1 MANRVS
7 GTVTLAPQSGSVT
20 SNTPNGNITQNNS
33 GTTSVL
39 APITSFG
46 TNASGIVKFQNAQAN
61 VGSYIDP
68 SGAPLSAGAID
79 QGQYSTTAERKL
91 AGAYFAGG
99 VGIEQDLSVG
109 GFIYGRIAKANTSTT
124 SSNVVIQ
131 TTNANGP
138 YYPLFVSSE
147 GLVIQGATLYA
158 DNTNRDNITGDGG
171 LQYNPALGLLT
182 TEQVLVDSTITST
195 STTTGALVVQ
205 GGVGI
210 GQDINIGGN
219 IFPNIDNI
227 NEIGRAD
234 RNWASAYLENVYSK
248 LLANTN
254 SNITISPNNGINN
267 PDLLDGGLVDIYGNI
282 KVRGTN
288 PIGTAP
294 VVTNVLYVT
303 MDGNDTNDGRAMD
316 ASRACRTI
324 SGAVRS
330 PYYQSGTQIRVS
342 PGRYLENNPIE
353 MKPYTSIMGSDLRTT
368 SVEPINKTQDLFH
381 VNSGC
386 YLNYMQFTNGRSG
399 LLPGNYQAGYN
410 RGAYATAFPPL
421 TGNNRIDVFH
431 SPYIQ
436 NCTNQSGPWLKD
448 GTMFV
453 PDETVQ
459 APIVAGI
466 GTWPSNTTSI
476 IVSILNEPINGFVN
490 AGPAGSGTTDY
501 TGLLQSS
508 LNIKGST
515 STAALLPTSPT
526 PTLLDAYTATDT
538 GALWV
543 YTGARTIQLGM
554 SVAPGQQNQGFF
566 NARSLMLANKPFL
579 QAQVVSY
586 IEQTFNSGLNF
597 VTTNPY
603 YSSSTC
609 ARDVGLIVDAISMDM
624 LYNSTSD
631 STFAGLQYW
640 NHGTYTGQIPTEI
653 TATIAAIGYL
663 KSIALNYVNAND
675 QGTVGGL
682 FDTITSIL
690 TNGVG
695 GITNSIQPDGLPSTN
710 ATIVGDYTA
719 LQTNKSNMQSAVIS
733 WLATNYPSLQYNQ
746 STCSRDVGYIIDSVS
761 FDLLHSGNLQ
771 SIKSG
776 VYYYGY
782 NNQSTAIPTE
792 VLQTT
797 AAYQFINTIIPK
809 IVTGQLITTPYQ
821 TTVKQSLAGIP
832 ATADEIRTLQDNL
845 DVITSII
852 TNGPNVA
859 NSKTPQSLTES
870 SNVNVLNAWNL
881 LQSNRTFIQKE
892 VVAFIA
898 SVFSGTFVSNQ
909 QKSYRDTGILVE
921 NIAYDVAFGGNQK
934 SIESGLAFWDGPV
947 SYIATSIFQCTA
959 AINYLNNLI
968 QAVILNQTCPVLTPV
983 AGIPQ
988 ANQVINTI
996 MVGGQIA
1003 STAIE
1008 SCFNIVTNIINQ
1020 GPSIAPI
1027 SYTSAGPD
1035 AAYVSA
1041 EILMQANRQF
1051 IQENTL
1057 NYINWNLV
1065 QPQPAGYL
1073 PYNQIKCARDTGI
1086 IVDSLAADLLYP
1098 TASFSQ
1104 STFSGL
1110 QYYAQNGYTG
1120 YIGSELTTTTAAIS
1134 YLQTIATKVIQ
1145 NITTATDAIV
1155 GITRYSTATQYTSI
1169 QPATQS
1175 EVDILNSE
1183 FGIVL
1188 NILGGNTI
1196 GWTDK
1201 VIANSTASNLLGVQ
1215 DAYNNLML
1223 NTSYMQEEVYQY
1235 IVSPSGLNYS
1245 PTSFNTS
1252 TCKRDIGYIINSVA
1266 FDLLHGG
1273 NRQAIQSGLSYY
1285 QQNPSVTLI
1294 PKETTATTAAF
1305 NFLGTVIDSLITGAN
1320 YVPLQIKVTPTIGLP
1335 LGSASEVVK
1344 INAAIN
1350 TLTNI
1355 VTNGPTGYSFTP
1367 ININASTTTST
1378 VNAYNIIE
1386 ANKSF
1391 LVAETIAYLNNTY
1404 NSGAF
1409 YYNQDKCFRDLGLM
1423 VDAVSQD
1430 ISLGGNQRSVE
1441 AGLSYWSLG
1450 TNAIANQVTTTT
1462 AAISYMSSIVQQI
1475 IANQPVAVITGT
1487 NTAQVINTFFQYGG
1501 NYMPQ
1506 QAVARNFNIISS
1518 IISGGPSIAPP
1529 VYEGGGLIALTGVNA
1544 DDVKISPTV
1553 TYISTISTGTYLLG
1567 LSQPTIGFGNNA
1579 TLYFGDTYV
1588 WPLQNNQV
1596 EAISLIQTAGKNT
1609 WDSRKIDA
1617 IGGMGGSLVDGAVVS
1632 DRSPIQSFVYDA
1644 YTQVTQGG
1652 RGIHITNNGY
1662 AQLVSVFTIFSS
1674 ICVQVDNGG
1683 IASIVNSNANFG
1695 DLCLVAK
1702 GFGFRAFSGTVFN
1715 PPNRAYPFSPVVT
1728 GSPGLDPYYP
1738 TGYWPN
1744 AQGQVEVF
1752 IPDLNNRPHIS
1763 LVMEIVPPELVY
1775 DNANSIYKAYTNAYG
1790 FPGFLNAQPSTGTL
1804 VKGAIELTDIDTT
1817 DVYIGN
1823 SVYIV
1828 DQFGGR
1834 SDPFAYI
1841 HDEFGSYIDING
1853 NILANQIPG
1862 SPGFAGV
1869 TNPIYGIPYA
1879 DTGTVVSD
1887 INFNSIVLNKALL
1900 AGASY
1905 PDNRTYFNIYF
1916 CGNAY
1921 YTVQTSDI
1929 ASQPYAPNLNILS
1942 ANTDPY
1948 YQGPSTNQVTQ
1959 HIDSI
1964 NHLKSIVDQVIA
1976 NQTVTTLQTGTGVI
1990 SQVITP
1996 TVQGGAGAQAFIDL
2010 RFGYLTSIIG
2020 AANINAAES
2029 IVPSAQIAKTGTIP
2043 SGAGSAIT
2051 LIQSNIDFMAAE
2063 VYAYVLMTY
2072 PTILNTSNYQYSKC
2086 RRDVGLIL
2094 QQLIYDLASGGN
2106 YNMVYSGLSYWSRP
2120 GTYHVISLGEAVKDP
2135 TLFPDGSIV
2144 NFYQRSYISASGYVF
2159 EYVGAGSNYGALP
2172 QYGIADPIQKQ
2183 ETIQLNNGKVFFTS
2197 TDQNGDFRIGTNLV
2211 ISQATGVISGRVFT
2225 QSLFANMTPFI
2236 LAIQG

>member
-7 GTVTLAPQSGSVT
+7 GTVTLAPQSGDVT
-20 SNTPNGNITQNNS
+20 SSGTNGNITQS
-33 GTTSVL
+33 SGGTTSVL
-39 APITSFG
+39 APLTTFG
-46 TNASGIVKFQNAQAN
+46 TSSGGLVHFLNSTSN
-61 VGSYIDP
+61 VGSYVNPTGSPLDP
-68 SGAPLSAGAID
+68 ATID
-79 QGQYSTTAERKL
+79 QGEYSTTAERQL
-91 AGAYFAGG
+91 AGAYFSGG

-109 GFIYGRIAKANTSTT
+109 GFIYGRIAKSNTSTT

-131 TTNANGP
+131 TTNNNAP
-138 YYPLFVSSE
+138 YYPLFVSAE
-147 GLVIQGATLYA
+147 GLVTQGATLYA
-158 DNTNRDNITGDGG
+158 DNTNRDNIIGDGG
-171 LQYNPALGLLT
+171 LEYNPALGLLT

-195 STTTGALVVQ
+195 STTTGALIVQ

-210 GQDINIGGN
+210 AQDINIGGN
-219 IFPNIDNI
+219 IFPSIDNI

-234 RNWASAYLENVYSK
+234 RTWASAYLETVYSK
-248 LLANTN
+248 LLANSNT
-254 SNITISPNNGINN
+254 NITISPNNGINN
-267 PDLLDGGLVDIYGNI
+267 PDLLDNGLVDIYGNI

-303 MDGNDTNDGRAMD
+303 MDGDDTNDGRAQD

-330 PYYQSGTQIRVS
+330 PYYQSGTQIKVS

-368 SVEPINKTQDLFH
+368 SIEPINKTQDLFH

-386 YLNYMQFTNGRSG
+386 YLNYMNFLNGRSG
-399 LLPGNYQAGYN
+399 RLNGAYDQRFN
-410 RGAYATAFPPL
+410 RGAYAASFPPQ
-421 TGNNRIDVFH
+421 TGDNRIDIFQ

-459 APIVAGI
+459 VPIVAGTGSWDA
-466 GTWPSNTTSI
+466 GTSTLV
-476 IVSILNEPINGFVN
+476 VSILNEPINGFIN
-490 AGPAGSGTTDY
+490 AGPAGAGLSDYGGPLLNKLNFKGTT
-501 TGLLQSS
+501 
-508 LNIKGST
+508 ST
-515 STAALLPTSPT
+515 SALLPTSPI

-543 YTGARTIQLGM
+543 YTGARTVQLGM

-586 IEQTFNSGLNF
+586 IDQTFNSGVDF
-597 VTTNPY
+597 ATTNPY
-603 YSSSTC
+603 YNSSTC

-624 LYNSTSD
+624 LYGSTSD

-640 NHGTYTGQIPTEI
+640 NHGTYTGQIPSEI
-653 TATIAAIGYL
+653 TATTAAIVFLKGLAQGYVTP
-663 KSIALNYVNAND
+663 SD
-675 QGTVGGL
+675 QGPVGSL
-682 FDTITSIL
+682 FDNITNIL

-695 GITNSIQPDGLPSTN
+695 GITDSVQPEGLPSNN
-710 ATIVGDYTA
+710 ATIVSDYNL
-719 LQTNKSNMQSAVIS
+719 LQANKANMQAAVIDYIT
-733 WLATNYPSLQYNQ
+733 TNYPSLQYST
-746 STCSRDVGYIIDSVS
+746 STCIRDVGYIIDSVS

-782 NNQSTAIPTE
+782 SSGSTAIPSE
-792 VLQTT
+792 ILQTT

-809 IVTGQLITTPYQ
+809 IITGQIIANPYQ
-821 TTVKQSLAGIP
+821 TAVKQVIDGTP
-832 ATADEIRTLQDNL
+832 ASADEIRILQDNL
-845 DVITSII
+845 DVITAII
-852 TNGPNVA
+852 TDGPNVA
-859 NSKTPQSLTES
+859 SAKTPQNLTKV
-870 SNVNVLNAWNL
+870 SNPNVLNAWNY
-881 LQSNRTFIQKE
+881 LQANRSFIQAE

-898 SVFSGTFVSNQ
+898 TVFSGTFVSNQ
-909 QKSYRDTGILVE
+909 QKSYRDTGILIE
-921 NIAYDVAFGGNQK
+921 NVAYDIAFGGNQK
-934 SIESGLAFWDGPV
+934 SVESGLSFWNGPV
-947 SYIATSIFQCTA
+947 SYIANSIFQCTA

-968 QAVILNQTCPVLTPV
+968 QAVILNAPCPVLTPV

-988 ANQVINTI
+988 ASQVINTV
-996 MVGGQIA
+996 MTNGQIA
-1003 STAIE
+1003 NTSIAG
-1008 SCFNIVTNIINQ
+1008 CFNIITNIINQ
-1020 GPSIAPI
+1020 GPSVAPV

-1073 PYNQIKCARDTGI
+1073 PFNQIKCARDTGI

-1098 TASFSQ
+1098 TTSFSQ

-1134 YLQTIATKVIQ
+1134 YLQTIAAKVIQ

-1169 QPATQS
+1169 EPATQS
-1175 EVDILNSE
+1175 EVNVLNTE
-1183 FGIVL
+1183 FGIIL
-1188 NILGGNTI
+1188 SILGGNTT

-1201 VIANSTASNLLGVQ
+1201 VIANSAASNLLSVQ
-1215 DAYNNLML
+1215 DAYNNLLL
-1223 NTSYMQEEVYQY
+1223 NKSYMQEEVYQY

-1245 PTSFNTS
+1245 PSSFNTS

-1294 PKETTATTAAF
+1294 PKESTATTMAF
-1305 NFLGTVIDSLITGAN
+1305 TFLGTVIDRLITGVD
-1320 YVPLQIKVTPTIGLP
+1320 YSPLQIKVAPVLGLP
-1335 LGSASEVVK
+1335 VGSASEVST

-1355 VTNGPTGYSFTP
+1355 VTNGPTGYSFSP
-1367 ININASTTTST
+1367 INITASATTST
-1378 VNAYNIIE
+1378 INAYNILE
-1386 ANKSF
+1386 ANRSF
-1391 LVAETIAYLNNTY
+1391 LVAETLAWLNKTY

-1409 YYNQDKCFRDLGLM
+1409 YYNQEKCYRDIGLM

-1430 ISLGGNQRSVE
+1430 IALGGNQRSVE

-1450 TNAIANQVTTTT
+1450 TNVIASEVSTTT
-1462 AAISYMSSIVQQI
+1462 AAISYIADICQQI

-1506 QAVARNFNIISS
+1506 QAVARGFNIISS
-1518 IISGGPSIAPP
+1518 IIAGGPSVAPP
-1529 VYEGGGLIALTGVNA
+1529 VYEGSGLIALTGVNA

-1588 WPLQNNQV
+1588 WPLQDAQV
-1596 EAISLIQTAGKNT
+1596 ESISLIQTGGKKT

-1652 RGIHITNNGY
+1652 KGIHITNNGY

-1674 ICVQVDNGG
+1674 IGVQVDNGG

-1702 GFGFRAFSGTVFN
+1702 GYGFRAFSGTVFN

-1744 AQGQVEVF
+1744 AQGQIEVF

-1763 LVMEIVPPELVY
+1763 LVMEVVPPELVY
-1775 DNANSIYKAYTNAYG
+1775 DNANSVYKAYTNAYG

-1804 VKGAIELTDIDTT
+1804 VKGAIELIDIDTT

-1834 SDPFAYI
+1834 SDPFEYI
-1841 HDEFGSYIDING
+1841 HDEFGSYIDIHG
-1853 NILANQIPG
+1853 NILDNQTPG
-1862 SPGFAGV
+1862 SPGFAGIA
-1869 TNPIYGIPYA
+1869 NPIYGIPYA

-1964 NHLKSIVDQVIA
+1964 NHLKSIVDQIINNTPV
-1976 NQTVTTLQTGTGVI
+1976 
-1990 SQVITP
+1990 TP
-1996 TVQGGAGAQAFIDL
+1996 TTGNSTNQIFLPTVIGGSGAQAFIDL

-2063 VYAYVLMTY
+2063 VYAYVLYTY
-2072 PTILNTSNYQYSKC
+2072 PAILNTSNYQYSKC

-2094 QQLIYDLASGGN
+2094 QQLIYDLETGGN

-2120 GTYHVISLGEAVKDP
+2120 GTYHVISLGEAVNDP

-2183 ETIQLNNGKVFFTS
+2183 ETIQLNSGKVFFTS

>member
-7 GTVTLAPQSGSVT
+7 GTVTLAPQSGDVT
-20 SNTPNGNITQNNS
+20 SSGTNGNITQS
-33 GTTSVL
+33 SGGTTSVL
-39 APITSFG
+39 APLTTFG
-46 TNASGIVKFQNAQAN
+46 TSSGGLVHFLNSTSN
-61 VGSYIDP
+61 VGSYVNPTGSPLDP
-68 SGAPLSAGAID
+68 ATID
-79 QGQYSTTAERKL
+79 QGEYSTTAERQL
-91 AGAYFAGG
+91 AGAYFSGG

-109 GFIYGRIAKANTSTT
+109 GFIYGRIAKSITSTT

-131 TTNANGP
+131 TTNNNAP
-138 YYPLFVSSE
+138 YYPLFVSAE
-147 GLVIQGATLYA
+147 GLVTQGATLYA
-158 DNTNRDNITGDGG
+158 DNTNRDNIIGDGG
-171 LQYNPALGLLT
+171 LEYNPALGLLT

-195 STTTGALVVQ
+195 STTTGALIVQ

-210 GQDINIGGN
+210 AQDINIGGN
-219 IFPNIDNI
+219 IFPSIDNI

-234 RNWASAYLENVYSK
+234 RTWASAYLETVYSK
-248 LLANTN
+248 LLANSNT
-254 SNITISPNNGINN
+254 NITISPNNGINN
-267 PDLLDGGLVDIYGNI
+267 PDLLDNGLVDIYGNI

-303 MDGNDTNDGRAMD
+303 MDGDDTNDGRAQD

-330 PYYQSGTQIRVS
+330 PYYQSGTQIKVS

-368 SVEPINKTQDLFH
+368 SIEPINKTQDLFH

-399 LLPGNYQAGYN
+399 LLPGNYEIGYN

-459 APIVAGI
+459 VPIVAGTGSWDA
-466 GTWPSNTTSI
+466 GTSTLV
-476 IVSILNEPINGFVN
+476 VSILNEPINGFIN
-490 AGPAGSGTTDY
+490 AGPAGAGLSDYGGPLLNKLNFKGTT
-501 TGLLQSS
+501 
-508 LNIKGST
+508 ST
-515 STAALLPTSPT
+515 SALLPTSPI

-543 YTGARTIQLGM
+543 YTGARTVQLGM

-586 IEQTFNSGLNF
+586 IDQTFNSGVDF
-597 VTTNPY
+597 ATTNPY
-603 YSSSTC
+603 YNSSTC

-624 LYNSTSD
+624 LYGSTSD

-640 NHGTYTGQIPTEI
+640 NHGTYTGQIPSEI
-653 TATIAAIGYL
+653 TATTAAIVFLKGLAQGYVTP
-663 KSIALNYVNAND
+663 SD
-675 QGTVGGL
+675 QGPVGSL
-682 FDTITSIL
+682 FDNITNIL

-695 GITNSIQPDGLPSTN
+695 GITDSVQPEGLPSNN
-710 ATIVGDYTA
+710 ATIVSDYNL
-719 LQTNKSNMQSAVIS
+719 LQANKANMQAAVIDYIT
-733 WLATNYPSLQYNQ
+733 TNYPSLQYST
-746 STCSRDVGYIIDSVS
+746 STCIRDVGYIIDSVS

-782 NNQSTAIPTE
+782 NSGSTAIPSE
-792 VLQTT
+792 ILQTT

-809 IVTGQLITTPYQ
+809 IITGQIIANPYQ
-821 TTVKQSLAGIP
+821 TAVKQVIDGTP
-832 ATADEIRTLQDNL
+832 ASADEIRILQDNL
-845 DVITSII
+845 DVITAII
-852 TNGPNVA
+852 TDGPNVA
-859 NSKTPQSLTES
+859 SAKTPQNLTKV
-870 SNVNVLNAWNL
+870 SNPNVLNAWNY
-881 LQSNRTFIQKE
+881 LQANRSFIQAE

-898 SVFSGTFVSNQ
+898 TVFSGTFVSNQ
-909 QKSYRDTGILVE
+909 QKSYRDTGILIE
-921 NIAYDVAFGGNQK
+921 NVAYDIAFGGNQK
-934 SIESGLAFWDGPV
+934 SVESGLSFWNGPV
-947 SYIATSIFQCTA
+947 SYIANSIFQCTA

-968 QAVILNQTCPVLTPV
+968 QAVILNAPCPVLTPV

-988 ANQVINTI
+988 ASQVINTV
-996 MVGGQIA
+996 MTNGQIA
-1003 STAIE
+1003 NTSIAG
-1008 SCFNIVTNIINQ
+1008 CFNIITNIINQ
-1020 GPSIAPI
+1020 GPSVAPV

-1073 PYNQIKCARDTGI
+1073 PFNQIKCARDTGI

-1098 TASFSQ
+1098 TTSFSQ

-1134 YLQTIATKVIQ
+1134 YLQTIAAKVIQ

-1169 QPATQS
+1169 EPATQS
-1175 EVDILNSE
+1175 EVNVLNTE
-1183 FGIVL
+1183 FGIIL
-1188 NILGGNTI
+1188 SILGGNTT

-1201 VIANSTASNLLGVQ
+1201 VIANSAASNLLSVQ
-1215 DAYNNLML
+1215 DAYNNLLL
-1223 NTSYMQEEVYQY
+1223 NKSYMQEEVYQY

-1245 PTSFNTS
+1245 PSSFNTS

-1294 PKETTATTAAF
+1294 PKESTATTMAF
-1305 NFLGTVIDSLITGAN
+1305 TFLGTVIDRLITGVD
-1320 YVPLQIKVTPTIGLP
+1320 YSPLQIKVAPVLGLP
-1335 LGSASEVVK
+1335 VGSASEVST

-1355 VTNGPTGYSFTP
+1355 VTNGPTGYSFSP
-1367 ININASTTTST
+1367 INITASATTST
-1378 VNAYNIIE
+1378 INAYNILE
-1386 ANKSF
+1386 ANRSF
-1391 LVAETIAYLNNTY
+1391 LVAETLAWLNKTY

-1409 YYNQDKCFRDLGLM
+1409 YYNQEKCYRDIGLM

-1430 ISLGGNQRSVE
+1430 IALGGNQRSVE

-1450 TNAIANQVTTTT
+1450 TNVIASEVSTTT
-1462 AAISYMSSIVQQI
+1462 AAISYIADICQQI

-1506 QAVARNFNIISS
+1506 QAVARGFNIISS
-1518 IISGGPSIAPP
+1518 IIAGGPSVAPP
-1529 VYEGGGLIALTGVNA
+1529 VYEGSGLIALTGVNA

-1588 WPLQNNQV
+1588 WPLQDAQV
-1596 EAISLIQTAGKNT
+1596 ESISLIQTGGKKT

-1652 RGIHITNNGY
+1652 KGIHITNNGY

-1674 ICVQVDNGG
+1674 IGVQVDNGG

-1702 GFGFRAFSGTVFN
+1702 GYGFRAFSGTVFN

-1744 AQGQVEVF
+1744 AQGQIEVF

-1763 LVMEIVPPELVY
+1763 LVMEVVPPELVY
-1775 DNANSIYKAYTNAYG
+1775 DNANSVYKAYTNAYG

-1804 VKGAIELTDIDTT
+1804 VKGAIELIDIDTT

-1834 SDPFAYI
+1834 SDPFEYI
-1841 HDEFGSYIDING
+1841 HDEFGSYIDIHG
-1853 NILANQIPG
+1853 NILDNQTPG
-1862 SPGFAGV
+1862 SPGFAGIA
-1869 TNPIYGIPYA
+1869 NPIYGIPYA

-1964 NHLKSIVDQVIA
+1964 NHLKSIVDQIINNTPV
-1976 NQTVTTLQTGTGVI
+1976 
-1990 SQVITP
+1990 TP
-1996 TVQGGAGAQAFIDL
+1996 TTGNSTNQIFLPTVIGGSGAQAFIDL

-2063 VYAYVLMTY
+2063 VYAYVLYTY
-2072 PTILNTSNYQYSKC
+2072 PAILNTSNYQYSKC

-2094 QQLIYDLASGGN
+2094 QQLIYDLETGGN

-2120 GTYHVISLGEAVKDP
+2120 GTYHVISLGEAVNDP

-2183 ETIQLNNGKVFFTS
+2183 ETIQLNSGKVFFTS